1 MDLKKLFK
9 KKIKPKDKSFD
20 SILDGIVI
28 YGDISGEADKSV
40 YINCDVIGSVDLEP
54 GKNSTLIIR
63 EKGNIS
69 GPSEMPEQ
77 FKPLTVTADHII
89 VYGKIDV
96 SQIHARESLVIK
108 TLGIVNAN
116 VIKYGSITIDEG
128 ALITGRLM
136 DDRE

>member
-28 YGDISGEADKSV
+28 YGDISGEADRSV
-40 YINCDVIGSVDLEP
+40 YINCDVIGSINLES

-63 EKGNIS
+63 EKGNVS
-69 GPSEMPEQ
+69 GPAEMPEQ
-77 FKPLTVTADHII
+77 YKPLTVTADHII
-89 VYGKIDV
+89 IYGKIDV
-96 SQIHARESLVIK
+96 SEIHARESLVIK
-108 TLGIVNAN
+108 SSGIVNAGC
-116 VIKYGSITIDEG
+116 IKYGSITVDEG
-128 ALITGRLM
+128 ALITGRLI